1 MPAGI
6 WRTIRLGVLG
16 VLSAGF
22 VLPTFVQSANDLPK
36 VGYMSVT
43 TPAGGEYLV
52 QEFLE
57 GLRKNGYE
65 EGRNIEII
73 WRYAKD
79 DTDTLTEIATELVDA
94 EVDVIFTPSIK
105 GALAAQFETDTIPIV
120 FAHVADPV
128 GSGLVESMGRPG
140 GNITGVSIT
149 SSELNSKRLELLKD
163 AFHDIRHV
171 GVIYQSLE
179 IIESVLDDLEVSASR
194 LGITIHGQ
202 SISNIE
208 DLDSILDKMQQDG
221 AEAVLVPLTPLF
233 IQSRQQIVEAIN
245 TRRMPAIYELG
256 VFVEDGGLMAYGPY
270 YPESYR
276 RAADLIAKI
285 LSGADPAE
293 LPVEQPLRFH
303 LVVNE
308 SATKAIGRRI
318 PPALLFR
325 ADRVIR

>member
-1 MPAGI
+1 MQGFSFTDGAYNGHQVHSKATTIIYKTNKLAGDKYMPAGI

-105 GALAAQFETDTIPIV
+105 GALAAQFETDIIPII

-163 AFHDIRHV
+163 AFHDIKHV

-194 LGITIHGQ
+194 LGMTIHGQ
-202 SISNIE
+202 SISNIK
-208 DLDSILDKMQQDG
+208 DLDSRLNKMQQDG
-221 AEAVLVPLTPLF
+221 AEAVLVP
-233 IQSRQQIVEAIN
+233 
-245 TRRMPAIYELG
+245 
-256 VFVEDGGLMAYGPY
+256 
-270 YPESYR
+270 
-276 RAADLIAKI
+276 
-285 LSGADPAE
+285 
-293 LPVEQPLRFH
+293 
-303 LVVNE
+303 
-308 SATKAIGRRI
+308 
-318 PPALLFR
+318 
-325 ADRVIR
+325 